1 MENTVTALLCII
13 SVRKG
18 GFLCLGITK
27 GRTSHIY
34 FLTHLNGSLAHMINL
49 IISPTSGSTPTGAA
63 VLSLLGHIS
72 VEPLNFLLYK
82 NGGGVMPAR
91 LYNRP
96 TQTRTFPLILTN
108 AVEGGRVAAF
118 TGFNISTY

>member
-18 GFLCLGITK
+18 GFFCLGITK
-27 GRTSHIY
+27 ERTSHIS

-49 IISPTSGSTPTGAA
+49 IISPTSGSTPTGGSESSWSHLCGTTKLVIVQERLRCYA
-63 VLSLLGHIS
+63 G
-72 VEPLNFLLYK
+72 
-82 NGGGVMPAR
+82 